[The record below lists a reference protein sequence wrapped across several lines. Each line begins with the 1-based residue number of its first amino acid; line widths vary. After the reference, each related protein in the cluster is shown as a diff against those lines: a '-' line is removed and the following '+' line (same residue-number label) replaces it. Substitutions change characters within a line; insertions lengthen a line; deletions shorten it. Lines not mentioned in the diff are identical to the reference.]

1 VENALLVGLSRQMAL
16 TRELDVIANNIANTG
31 TNGFK
36 ARSSRFNEFIMP
48 VASAEAFLRPDRPV
62 SYVVDKGTPLD
73 LSQGAV
79 QRTGNPLDVALRDD
93 NYLVV
98 QSPNGERY
106 TRAGSLQVNQRGE
119 LVTQTGMRVL
129 GDGGPITFG
138 PGEAD
143 AKIAADGTVSSDQ
156 GLRGK
161 MRIVRFANPQ
171 ALVNDGANLFS
182 SPAPALPAGPQARLE
197 TGAIESSNVKAVVEL
212 TRLMEVQRSY
222 QSLANIMSKSDE
234 LRSRAISRL
243 ADQQA

>member
-1 VENALLVGLSRQMAL
+1 MENALLVGLSRQMAL

-73 LSQGAV
+73 LSQGPV

-119 LVTQTGMRVL
+119 LVTQSGMRVL
-129 GDGGPITFG
+129 GEGGRPG
-138 PGEAD
+138 GVPGEGGD
-143 AKIAADGTVSSDQ
+143 
-156 GLRGK
+156 R
-161 MRIVRFANPQ
+161 
-171 ALVNDGANLFS
+171 
-182 SPAPALPAGPQARLE
+182 
-197 TGAIESSNVKAVVEL
+197 
-212 TRLMEVQRSY
+212 
-222 QSLANIMSKSDE
+222 
-234 LRSRAISRL
+234 
-243 ADQQA
+243 